1 MELSDLIPDNSSN
14 WSVKN
19 DFLMFKKIQNI
30 PTCFISND
38 NIVYVFLDVR
48 IYKQVLKLTSLLV
61 DKGVEFYFTI
71 PEISNPKGIE
81 DLNDTTVLH
90 YLHSYSK
97 KEFFNGFRKID
108 FDLIYNLIKWT
119 EKENC
124 FDLVKDNYE
133 YMLKKVNHQ
142 DYDYYS
148 NRSTYKYSE
157 EIREEFRSL
166 YRDIQIS
173 KIL

>member
-1 MELSDLIPDNSSN
+1 MELSDLIPDNSNN

-30 PTCFISND
+30 PACFISND
-38 NIVYVFLDVR
+38 NIVYIFLDVR

-71 PEISNPKGIE
+71 PELSNPKGAE
-81 DLNDTTVLH
+81 NVNDTTVLH
-90 YLHSYSK
+90 YLYSYSK
-97 KEFFNGFRKID
+97 KEFFEGFRKID

-124 FDLVKDNYE
+124 FDLVKENYE

-142 DYDYYS
+142 DYNYYS
-148 NRSTYKYSE
+148 NKYNFTHSE
-157 EIREEFRSL
+157 DIREEFRSL

>member
-1 MELSDLIPDNSSN
+1 MQRLIR
-14 WSVKN
+14 
-19 DFLMFKKIQNI
+19 KILKEESLKQNLHDMI
-30 PTCFISND
+30 NREGLFSL
-38 NIVYVFLDVR
+38 VRYVG
-48 IYKQVLKLTSLLV
+48 
-61 DKGVEFYFTI
+61 GVE
-71 PEISNPKGIE
+71 N
-81 DLNDTTVLH
+81 LNDTTVLH

-97 KEFFNGFRKID
+97 KEFFNGFRKIN

-124 FDLVKDNYE
+124 FDLVKENYE

-148 NRSTYKYSE
+148 NKSIYRYNE
-157 EIREEFRSL
+157 EIREEFRTM
-166 YRDIQIS
+166 YREIVIS

>member
-1 MELSDLIPDNSSN
+1 MELSDLIPDNSNN

-30 PTCFISND
+30 PACFISND
-38 NIVYVFLDVR
+38 DIVYIFLDVR

-71 PEISNPKGIE
+71 PELSNPKGAE
-81 DLNDTTVLH
+81 NVNDTTVLH

-97 KEFFNGFRKID
+97 KEFFEGFRKID

-124 FDLVKDNYE
+124 FDLVKENYE

-142 DYDYYS
+142 DYNYYS
-148 NRSTYKYSE
+148 NKYSFTHSE
-157 EIREEFRSL
+157 DIREEFRSL

>member
-14 WSVKN
+14 WSVRN

-30 PTCFISND
+30 PACFISND
-38 NIVYVFLDVR
+38 DIVYVFLDVR
-48 IYKQVLKLTSLLV
+48 IYKQVLKLTSSLV
-61 DKGVEFYFTI
+61 DKKVEFYFTI
-71 PEISNPKGIE
+71 PEISNPGGVE
-81 DLNDTTVLH
+81 DLNDTTILH
-90 YLHSYSK
+90 YLSSYSK

-124 FDLVKDNYE
+124 FDLVKSNYE
-133 YMLKKVNHQ
+133 YMLKRVNHQ
-142 DYDYYS
+142 NWNYYTNKKTFS
-148 NRSTYKYSE
+148 YSE
-157 EIREEFRSL
+157 DIREEFRSL

>member
-61 DKGVEFYFTI
+61 DKGIEFYFTI
-71 PEISNPKGIE
+71 PEISNPKGVE

-97 KEFFNGFRKID
+97 KEFFNGFRKIESI
-108 FDLIYNLIKWT
+108 L
-119 EKENC
+119 
-124 FDLVKDNYE
+124 
-133 YMLKKVNHQ
+133 
-142 DYDYYS
+142 
-148 NRSTYKYSE
+148 R
-157 EIREEFRSL
+157 
-166 YRDIQIS
+166 IS
-173 KIL
+173 PL